1 MCGIVFGIRSSASY
15 RSSGYPSSLSAANSP
30 AASTDSAP
38 SPSSS
43 DPLGLSND
51 WREDPEYGMKLPDGS
66 RPERF
71 LDANET
77 WDGLIEAVR
86 GRGPDATNSL
96 IKHVSTTKS
105 FHFEMRFHASIL
117 HMRGDSVTLQPFV
130 ADNGDV
136 FLWNGEVFDG
146 LEVSPHEND
155 GQKLFDRIQ
164 AYGPSSFFAAIR
176 DVEGPY
182 AFVYY
187 QASMQRLYFAR
198 DPLGRRSL
206 LYHPPTPTSPFFFL
220 ASCAPGGDFPL
231 QEWEEISCEAVHCYH
246 LLDLKGKSWTV
257 DGKRGLSS
265 YPRYPRSLGLSE
277 DILIYPFDR
286 LNSSLPKPGSLIP
299 LTRSLPPQPVVTS
312 QLALLLQSFL
322 SELERAVRSRVATVP
337 PVPPP
342 PEARIAVL
350 FSGGLDC
357 TTIALIADRVLPE
370 GEAIDLINVAFENPR
385 KIKAKQEAQGGGKK
399 GKKGGKG
406 KGNAAKGEEEEEEA
420 MEVDDSVPPTP
431 EPSSDVP
438 EDPVELD
445 TSPSSSGSTQPMS
458 VDASSID
465 PPSPDA
471 PPPPVNSSVYDVP
484 DRLTARSSW
493 EELKRLRPKRRWNLV
508 EVNVPYQEMLKHRQ
522 TVIDLMKPQNTVMDL
537 SIGIAFWFAARGQG
551 ILSQYSS
558 DPSTSSADLPPP
570 TPHHSRARV
579 LFSGLGADELL
590 GGYSRHRKAFN
601 QPPPPAPPHKALSSL
616 SLSSSP
622 TMKSSLLSSTKSSSA
637 SPPAA
642 PVPASTSPS
651 TEPQPPHNNWSAFLS
666 ELQLDLDRLPTRNLG
681 RDDRIVS
688 SHGKEARYPFLA
700 GHVVDFLARQPVW
713 LKADLRLPEGSGDK
727 MLLRLLAKKLGLSGV
742 ASLRK
747 RAIHFG
753 AATAKIEMG
762 SGKAKGHDLLE

>member
-15 RSSGYPSSLSAANSP
+15 RASGYPSSLSPANSP

-43 DPLGLSND
+43 DPLGLNVVD
-51 WREDPEYGMKLPDGS
+51 QEDPEYGIRLPDGS
-66 RPERF
+66 RPERI

-77 WDGLIEAVR
+77 WAGLVDAVG
-86 GRGPDATNSL
+86 GRGPDASNSL
-96 IKHVSTTKS
+96 IKHVLTSKA
-105 FHFEMRFHASIL
+105 FHFEMRYHASIL
-117 HMRGDSVTLQPFV
+117 HMRGDGVTLQPFV
-130 ADNGDV
+130 AENGDV

-146 LEVSPHEND
+146 LEVGPHEND

-182 AFVYY
+182 AFIYY

-220 ASCAPGGDFPL
+220 TSCAPGRDFPL
-231 QEWEEISCEAVHCYH
+231 QDWEEIGCESVHCYH
-246 LLDLKGKSWTV
+246 LLDLKGKSWLV

-286 LNSSLPKPGSLIP
+286 LNSSLPKPGSLLP

-312 QLALLLQSFL
+312 QLALILQSFL
-322 SELERAVRSRVATVP
+322 SELERAVRARVATVP

-357 TTIALIADRVLPE
+357 TTIALVADRVLPE

-385 KIKAKQEAQGGGKK
+385 KIRARDQPGGRGGRKS
-399 GKKGGKG
+399 KKGGKG
-406 KGNAAKGEEEEEEA
+406 KGKATDAAEEDMDVDGEE
-420 MEVDDSVPPTP
+420 VPPTP
-431 EPSSDVP
+431 QPSSDIA

-445 TSPSSSGSTQPMS
+445 SSPSSSGSTQPMA
-458 VDASSID
+458 VDASTVD
-465 PPSPDA
+465 PLPAVSQ
-471 PPPPVNSSVYDVP
+471 PPPLTSSIYDVP

-493 EELKRLRPKRRWNLV
+493 EELKQLRPKRRWNLV
-508 EVNVPYQEMLKHRQ
+508 EVNVPYQEMLERRQ
-522 TVIDLMKPQNTVMDL
+522 TVIDLMKPQKTVMDL
-537 SIGIAFWFAARGQG
+537 SIAIAFWFAARGQG
-551 ILSQYSS
+551 ILSQFSS
-558 DPSTSSADLPPP
+558 TPASPDLHPP

-579 LFSGLGADELL
+579 LLSGLGADELL

-601 QPPPPAPPHKALSSL
+601 SPPPPAPPSKLMSSL
-616 SLSSSP
+616 SLSTSP
-622 TMKSSLLSSTKSSSA
+622 QLGTLPLFTGKSASA
-637 SPPAA
+637 SPP
-642 PVPASTSPS
+642 PPASTAPPS
-651 TEPQPPHNNWSAFLS
+651 QPDEPQPPYNNWSALLA

-700 GHVVDFLARQPVW
+700 GHVVDFLTRQPLW

-727 MLLRLLAKKLGLSGV
+727 LLLRLLAKKLGLKEAAG
-742 ASLRK
+742 LKK
-747 RAIHFG
+747 RALHFG
-753 AATAKIEMG
+753 AGTAKMEPE
-762 SGKAKGHDLLE
+762 SSKAKGHDLLA